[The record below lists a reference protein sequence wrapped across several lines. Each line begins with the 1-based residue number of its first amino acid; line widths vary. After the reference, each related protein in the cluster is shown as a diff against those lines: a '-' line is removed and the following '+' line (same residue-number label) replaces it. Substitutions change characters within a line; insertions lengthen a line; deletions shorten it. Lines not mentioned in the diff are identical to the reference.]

1 MLSPNSDPK
10 RASTSAQ
17 VRRSVNVR
25 HIKMHYFTSHVALN
39 TYAVLVPLSLL
50 SPVAHMYTCIPRLTW
65 VASFYARAQPEDWGR
80 AGVGS
85 VPTVN
90 QPNPSPVASYHLF
103 LNNRYGIIPGHDG
116 PDLLADPGREHLA
129 TAGLPGKKVK

>member
-1 MLSPNSDPK
+1 MLPAPNAVPPNSDPK

-50 SPVAHMYTCIPRLTW
+50 SPVAHMYTCIPQLTW

-80 AGVGS
+80 AGV
-85 VPTVN
+85 VPPQSTN
-90 QPNPSPVASYHLF
+90 QTPRPSPRTTYF
-103 LNNRYGIIPGHDG
+103 
-116 PDLLADPGREHLA
+116 
-129 TAGLPGKKVK
+129 

>member
-1 MLSPNSDPK
+1 MLPTPNAVPTPHSDPK

-50 SPVAHMYTCIPRLTW
+50 SPVAHMYTCIPRLTR
-65 VASFYARAQPEDWGR
+65 VASFHARAQPEDWGR
-80 AGVGS
+80 AGGWGS
-85 VPTVN
+85 TPTVN
-90 QPNPSPVASYHLF
+90 QTPRPSPRTTYV
-103 LNNRYGIIPGHDG
+103 
-116 PDLLADPGREHLA
+116 
-129 TAGLPGKKVK
+129 